1 MAKNLWPIVKK
12 TIVGIVLIV
21 KTISLEIKGVLNDR
35 NTK

>member
-12 TIVGIVLIV
+12 IIVAILLIV

-35 NTK
+35 NSK

>member
-12 TIVGIVLIV
+12 TIVVIILIV

-35 NTK
+35 NTR

>member
-1 MAKNLWPIVKK
+1 MAKNLWPIVKRV
-12 TIVGIVLIV
+12 IVAIILIV